1 MAQVYTD
8 RTAIKSMYTGQALDS
23 TEQKIQLVVLYLS
36 IIVGM
41 MTFTG
46 SVRPRALC
54 SELGAPSRRGR
65 AAQVVAV
72 LKLTG
77 EWKKTTY
84 KNKRVKV
91 DTNVRALAL
100 VV

>member
-1 MAQVYTD
+1 
-8 RTAIKSMYTGQALDS
+8 MYTGQPLDS

-54 SELGAPSRRGR
+54 SDSGVPSRRGR

-77 EWKKTTY
+77 EWKKKKTT
-84 KNKRVKV
+84 KKRVKV
-91 DTNVRALAL
+91 DTNVRTLVL